1 MTIAVHN
8 DDLGAWRGAWVGELL
23 GGAMVLACPDPAA
36 AVRAGEAD
44 AAVLSAESWPSDLE
58 PAAFCERGDVR
69 DALVAPGIGTL
80 EHLPEGARVGG
91 STPLR
96 QAQLAILRPDLE
108 LVTLSGPLEEQLA
121 ALDRGEVVALVVG
134 YADLSRLG
142 LSEAATEIFAPELFM
157 PAIGQGGTVVLCRKE
172 DLERCADVNAACDH
186 FPTRRELVCERE
198 FARLNPGALVTAC
211 SLSSDRFLYLF
222 ALGITIN
229 GQPIRVRASA
239 PLGDVSQVATLATQ
253 ELNAARKP

>member
-23 GGAMVLACPDPAA
+23 GGATVLACPDPAA
-36 AVRAGEAD
+36 AVRAGEAV
-44 AAVLSAESWPSDLE
+44 AAALSAEDFPTDLE
-58 PAAFCERGDVR
+58 PAAFCERGDIR

-80 EHLPEGARVGG
+80 EQLPIGARVGA

-96 QAQLAILRPDLE
+96 QAQLATLRPDLK
-108 LVTLSGPLEEQLA
+108 LVTLSGTFEEQLST
-121 ALDRGEVVALVVG
+121 LDRGEVAAVIVG

-157 PAIGQGGTVVLCRKE
+157 PGIGQGGTVVLCRKD

-186 FPTRRELVCERE
+186 FPTRRELICERE

-211 SLSSDRFLYLF
+211 ALSSDRFLYLF
-222 ALGITIN
+222 ALGITSD
-229 GQPIRVRASA
+229 GKPIRVRASA
-239 PLGDVSQVATLATQ
+239 PVSDVSQVAALATH
-253 ELNAARKP
+253 ELSAARKL